1 MIIFTPFHDVKEVLM
16 QVRPDSY
23 DFYEFNLSNP
33 YNYGV
38 SLAALIPN
46 PEYIPQDVILGCAES
61 PEFDIAYG
69 KFIMENQ
76 DQFFT
81 FMNLM
86 TPLYNIPNA
95 CVIVY
100 IQYSPMRDA
109 ILETL
114 MKLIQQRYGYH
125 PYLVNSPE
133 DLECVKDDSSFSPR
147 GIVNMQE
154 DSDRAL
160 VQGYYGQ
167 IYIPE
172 E

>member
-23 DFYEFNLSNP
+23 DFYEFNLSSP

-38 SLAALIPN
+38 SLASLIPN
-46 PEYIPQDVILGCAES
+46 PEYIPQEVILGCAES

-69 KFIMENQ
+69 KFIMENRE
-76 DQFFT
+76 QFFT
-81 FMNLM
+81 FMNVM
-86 TPLYNIPNA
+86 TPLYNIPTA

-100 IQYSPMRDA
+100 IQYSPIRDA

-125 PYLVNSPE
+125 PYLVNTPE
-133 DLECVKDDSSFSPR
+133 DLYCVKDDSSFSPR

-160 VQGYYGQ
+160 IEGYYGQ